1 MRNGNVEKRDLV
13 LIDRMAEVLDVFR
26 VQNKYNAG
34 KRGKHTKTKDELIQE
49 FKESRHE

>member
-26 VQNKYNAG
+26 VQFAAKSLSG
-34 KRGKHTKTKDELIQE
+34 
-49 FKESRHE
+49 